1 MLIHFATSF
10 DTPVEHVTLVTWLL
24 TDPPCCHT
32 LIVEVYV
39 LPSKKPTLEYLV
51 KVFASLN
58 TFQVI
63 VTISPVWSTM
73 LDDNARSLITF
84 V

>member
-10 DTPVEHVTLVTWLL
+10 DTQVEHFTLVTWLL
-24 TDPPCCHT
+24 ADPPCCQT
-32 LIVEVYV
+32 LVVEVYV

-63 VTISPVWSTM
+63 VTISPV
-73 LDDNARSLITF
+73 
-84 V
+84 

>member
-10 DTPVEHVTLVTWLL
+10 DTPVAHVTLVTWLL

-73 LDDNARSLITF
+73 LDDNVRSLITF

>member
-10 DTPVEHVTLVTWLL
+10 VTPVAHVTLVTWLL

-32 LIVEVYV
+32 LVVEVYV

-63 VTISPVWSTM
+63 VTISPV
-73 LDDNARSLITF
+73 
-84 V
+84 